1 MESSA
6 TGLSSLQDAAN
17 KMARDMHFVGL
28 FVIIYGILACLTIV
42 GMIIGIP
49 YIFIGLRFR
58 EAADDFTKY
67 AENRNEESLVS
78 AFIKQGRSFFIVKVL
93 VIVGLAILALYIVG
107 MILFFVFNPEIFY

>member
-6 TGLSSLQDAAN
+6 TGVISLQNAAN

-58 EAADDFTKY
+58 EAADKFTKY
-67 AENRNEESLVS
+67 AENRSEDDLLS
-78 AFIKQGRSFFIVKVL
+78 AFIKQGISFFIVKVI
-93 VIVGLAILALYIVG
+93 VIVGLALLALYIVG
-107 MILFFVFNPEIFY
+107 LIMYFLFIPDIF